1 MKLHVH
7 VYCTHLVYMSVEN
20 VVITYKKLQFT
31 LAQKIQPDLDL
42 TNLTSYKH
50 IVDILN
56 KKFFRHFTTNTVTI
70 FQLDF
75 L

>member
-1 MKLHVH
+1 M
-7 VYCTHLVYMSVEN
+7 YTIQIYMSVEN
-20 VVITYKKLQFT
+20 VVITYKKLKFT
-31 LAQKIQPDLDL
+31 LAQKLQPDLDL
-42 TNLTSYKH
+42 INLTSYKD
-50 IVDILN
+50 IVGILN